1 MHRTKK
7 QKIKRKHELIAD
19 KEALKTLNSRYNC
32 KHIIVKNEYAVFIKQ
47 PKLRARNILK
57 CRKLKSI
64 QKRIQCMIVETNIKD
79 YTEFHDLKEG
89 RIIEA
94 MKGAI

>member
-19 KEALKTLNSRYNC
+19 KETLKTFNGRYNC
-32 KHIIVKNEYAVFIKQ
+32 KHIIAKNEYAIFIKQ

-57 CRKLKSI
+57 CRNLKSV
-64 QKRIQCMIVETNIKD
+64 QKEYN
-79 YTEFHDLKEG
+79 
-89 RIIEA
+89 A
-94 MKGAI
+94 